1 MGNDLF
7 GGLGGLMKG
16 LSGLMPQDDPNVKL
30 MNAQGD
36 LDGLKKQENEL
47 YVEIGKLAY
56 QRDGAAAWPGQ
67 AEKLNLVQMN
77 IADAEEKLGLAK
89 QQKSEAEQAKKTAD
103 AASCCPACG
112 HQNPEGTRFC
122 QECGGKLGGLVCTQ
136 CGAALSPGTRFCGE
150 CGGPV
155 AGG

>member
-77 IADAEEKLGLAK
+77 IAAATHCPTRLA
-89 QQKSEAEQAKKTAD
+89 TAD
-103 AASCCPACG
+103 PGSPSRGSPSQPNTSVG
-112 HQNPEGTRFC
+112 HSSADTANPVT
-122 QECGGKLGGLVCTQ
+122 T
-136 CGAALSPGTRFCGE
+136 
-150 CGGPV
+150 
-155 AGG
+155 